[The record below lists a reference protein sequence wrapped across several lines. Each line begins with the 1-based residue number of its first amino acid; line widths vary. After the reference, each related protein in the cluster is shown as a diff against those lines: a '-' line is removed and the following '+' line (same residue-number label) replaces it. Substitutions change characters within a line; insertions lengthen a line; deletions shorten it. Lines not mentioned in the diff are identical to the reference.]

1 MCQNAINNKESIM
14 ANPAYTSSTADKFVV
29 RLPDG
34 MRKAVEDLAGDN
46 HSSMNTEIIR
56 AIEAHLEGQAR
67 QKLLLDAL
75 HAQLIAAKAIAREQP
90 QQQAEVE
97 YLDGL
102 KTGTR

>member
-1 MCQNAINNKESIM
+1 MSKPS
-14 ANPAYTSSTADKFVV
+14 YSSGTADKFVV

-34 MRKAVEDLAGDN
+34 MRKAVEELAGDN

-56 AIEAHLEGQAR
+56 AIEAHLEGQVR
-67 QKLLLDAL
+67 QKLLLNAL
-75 HAQLIAAKAIAREQP
+75 QAQVVATKAPSREQP
-90 QQQAEVE
+90 QQKAEFK

>member
-1 MCQNAINNKESIM
+1 M
-14 ANPAYTSSTADKFVV
+14 ARPAFTAATADKFVV

-34 MRKAVEDLAGDN
+34 MRKRVEELAALN
-46 HSSMNTEIIR
+46 YSSMNTEIIR

-67 QKLLLDAL
+67 QKLLLEAL
-75 HAQLIAAKAIAREQP
+75 QAQVKPTQAPARDRP
-90 QQQAEVE
+90 QQKAEVD

>member
-1 MCQNAINNKESIM
+1 M

-34 MRKAVEDLAGDN
+34 MRKAVEELAGDN

-56 AIEAHLEGQAR
+56 AIEAHLEGQVR

-75 HAQLIAAKAIAREQP
+75 QAQVVATKAPAHEQP
-90 QQQAEVE
+90 EQKAEVN

>member
-1 MCQNAINNKESIM
+1 MS
-14 ANPAYTSSTADKFVV
+14 NPGFNSRTADKFVV

-34 MRKAVEDLAGDN
+34 MRKAIEDLAGDN

-67 QKLLLDAL
+67 QSLLLDAL
-75 HAQLIAAKAIAREQP
+75 QAQVNAGKPPAREQP
-90 QQQAEVE
+90 RQQAEVN

>member
-1 MCQNAINNKESIM
+1 M
-14 ANPAYTSSTADKFVV
+14 ARPAFTAATADKFVV

-34 MRKAVEDLAGDN
+34 MRKNVEELAATN

-67 QKLLLDAL
+67 QTLLLDAL
-75 HAQLIAAKAIAREQP
+75 HAQVVATKAPARERP
-90 QQQAEVE
+90 QQQAEVD

-102 KTGTR
+102 KNGTR

>member
-1 MCQNAINNKESIM
+1 MP
-14 ANPAYTSSTADKFVV
+14 NPAFTSSTADKFVV

-34 MRKAVEDLAGDN
+34 MRKAIEELAGEN
-46 HSSMNTEIIR
+46 FTSMNTELIR

-75 HAQLIAAKAIAREQP
+75 QAQVASTKAPGREQP
-90 QQQAEVE
+90 KQQTEVD

>member
-1 MCQNAINNKESIM
+1 MP
-14 ANPAYTSSTADKFVV
+14 NPGFNSRTADKFVV

-34 MRKAVEDLAGDN
+34 MRKAIEDLAGDN

-67 QKLLLDAL
+67 QSLLLDAL
-75 HAQLIAAKAIAREQP
+75 QAQLPAGQAPARQQT
-90 QQQAEVE
+90 QQQAEVD

>member
-1 MCQNAINNKESIM
+1 MPSPGFNSR
-14 ANPAYTSSTADKFVV
+14 TADKFVV

-34 MRKAVEDLAGDN
+34 MRKAIEELAADN

-56 AIEAHLEGQAR
+56 AIESHLEGQAR
-67 QKLLLDAL
+67 QNLLLDAL
-75 HAQLIAAKAIAREQP
+75 QAQVGASKPQARERP
-90 QQQAEVE
+90 QQQAEVD